1 MTGSRRL
8 IALVAALALLASPA
22 VARADGD
29 PASDILL
36 GEDVFFPYAP
46 KTAPRLSDALTGLLE
61 RTRSA
66 GYPMKVALIESEGD
80 LGANADLFGRPLDY
94 ANLLADELRTLRHG
108 RAGGDDLH
116 LLVVMPTGFSGSGLG
131 DRVDEALGPVRIEAA
146 AQSDGLARAAI
157 EAVARLASV
166 NGHSTP
172 IPPEAKLAL
181 TARDESTNRSGPSVL
196 PFVLPFGLVTIA
208 IAIAGL
214 VAARRRR
221 QAERSDGM

>member
-1 MTGSRRL
+1 MTRSLRL
-8 IALVAALALLASPA
+8 IALVAALALLVSPA
-22 VARADGD
+22 AARADGD

-46 KTAPRLSDALTGLLE
+46 ETAPRLSDALTGLLE
-61 RTRSA
+61 RTRSS
-66 GYPMKVALIESEGD
+66 GYPMKVALIEGEGD

-108 RAGGDDLH
+108 QAGDEDLH
-116 LLVVMPTGFSGSGLG
+116 LLVVMPSGFSGAGLG
-131 DRVDEALGPVRIEAA
+131 PRVDEALEPVRIEAA

-166 NGHSTP
+166 NGHAIP
-172 IPPEAKLAL
+172 IPPEAKLTLAP
-181 TARDESTNRSGPSVL
+181 RDESTERSGPSVL
-196 PFVLPFGLVTIA
+196 LFVLPFALVTIA

-221 QAERSDGM
+221 HAERSD

>member
-1 MTGSRRL
+1 VTRSLRL
-8 IALVAALALLASPA
+8 IALVAALTLLASPA

-46 KTAPRLSDALTGLLE
+46 ETAPRLSDALTGLLE

-66 GYPMKVALIESEGD
+66 GYPIKVALIESEGD

-108 RAGGDDLH
+108 RAGDEELH
-116 LLVVMPTGFSGSGLG
+116 LLVVMPSGFSGSGLG
-131 DRVDEALGPVRIEAA
+131 ARVDEALEPVRIEAA

-181 TARDESTNRSGPSVL
+181 APSDESTERSSPSVL
-196 PFVLPFGLVTIA
+196 PFVLPFGVVTIA
-208 IAIAGL
+208 IAFAGL
-214 VAARRRR
+214 IAARRRR
-221 QAERSDGM
+221 QAERSD

>member
-1 MTGSRRL
+1 VTRSLRL
-8 IALVAALALLASPA
+8 IALVAALALLVSPA
-22 VARADGD
+22 AARADGD

-46 KTAPRLSDALTGLLE
+46 ETAPRLSDALTGLLE
-61 RTRSA
+61 RTRSS
-66 GYPMKVALIESEGD
+66 GYPMKVALIEGEGD

-108 RAGGDDLH
+108 QAGDEDLH
-116 LLVVMPTGFSGSGLG
+116 LLVVMPSGFSGAGLG
-131 DRVDEALGPVRIEAA
+131 PRVDEALEPVRIEAA

-166 NGHSTP
+166 NGHAIP
-172 IPPEAKLAL
+172 IPPEANLTLAP
-181 TARDESTNRSGPSVL
+181 RDESTERSGPSVL
-196 PFVLPFGLVTIA
+196 LFVLPFALVTIA

-221 QAERSDGM
+221 HAERSD

>member
-1 MTGSRRL
+1 VTRSPLL
-8 IALVAALALLASPA
+8 IALVAAFVLLASPA
-22 VARADGD
+22 AARADGD
-29 PASDILL
+29 PASDVLL
-36 GEDVFFPYAP
+36 GQDLFVPYAP
-46 KTAPRLSDALTGLLE
+46 AITPRLSDALTGLLE
-61 RTRSA
+61 RTRSS

-108 RAGGDDLH
+108 QAGSEELH

-131 DRVDEALGPVRIEAA
+131 ERVDEALEPVRIEAA

-172 IPPEAKLAL
+172 IPPEANLSLAP
-181 TARDESTNRSGPSVL
+181 RDESTERSGPSAL
-196 PFVLPFGLVTIA
+196 LFVLPFAVVTIA
-208 IAIAGL
+208 IAIAAL

-221 QAERSDGM
+221 QAERA

>member
-1 MTGSRRL
+1 VTKSLRL
-8 IALVAALALLASPA
+8 VALVAALALLTFPA

-36 GEDVFFPYAP
+36 AQDVFFPYAP
-46 KTAPRLSDALTGLLE
+46 MTAPRLSDALTKLLE
-61 RTRSA
+61 RTRSS

-94 ANLLADELRTLRHG
+94 ANLLAEELRTLRHG
-108 RAGGDDLH
+108 RPGDEELH
-116 LLVVMPTGFSGSGLG
+116 LLVVMPVGFSGSGLG
-131 DRVDEALGPVRIEAA
+131 DRVDEALAPVRIEAA

-181 TARDESTNRSGPSVL
+181 APRDESTERSSPSVL
-196 PFVLPFGLVTIA
+196 PFVLPFGVVTIA
-208 IAIAGL
+208 SAIAGL

-221 QAERSDGM
+221 QAERSDGL